1 MATITLVSIFI
12 WWANYWRF
20 KGENVPTVESLVT
33 LPYPSFLSYQPR
45 KDLGKK
51 KTKLAFVQVL
61 IDDDSD
67 EVLKTSNWT

>member
-1 MATITLVSIFI
+1 M
-12 WWANYWRF
+12 
-20 KGENVPTVESLVT
+20 ESLVT

-67 EVLKTSNWT
+67 EVLKTSN

>member
-1 MATITLVSIFI
+1 MATIALVSIFF

-20 KGENVPTVESLVT
+20 EGENVPTMERLVT
-33 LPYPSFLSYQPR
+33 LPYPSFLSCQPR
-45 KDLGKK
+45 KDLEK

-61 IDDDSD
+61 IDGDTN